1 MNPYD
6 IVKRPLDT
14 EKTNKQKENY
24 NQFSFEVDRRANR
37 IEISNA
43 VETLFNVKVAQVRT
57 IQVKGKRKQRG
68 RIMGKRKDW
77 KKAIVK
83 LMPGERIDFFEGV

>member
-1 MNPYD
+1 
-6 IVKRPLDT
+6 
-14 EKTNKQKENY
+14 
-24 NQFSFEVDRRANR
+24 
-37 IEISNA
+37 
-43 VETLFNVKVAQVRT
+43 VAQVRT